1 MRNVGSDTRSQGVD
15 GFRVEATLANSVGNS
30 DFREPLAPA
39 GTRTHFVRTEAR
51 YHPPSSVG
59 RVDSHAGPKL

>member
-15 GFRVEATLANSVGNS
+15 GFRVEATLANSVGDS
-30 DFREPLAPA
+30 DFREPLALLAP
-39 GTRTHFVRTEAR
+39 GRTVRPNRGAV
-51 YHPPSSVG
+51 SSALSVG